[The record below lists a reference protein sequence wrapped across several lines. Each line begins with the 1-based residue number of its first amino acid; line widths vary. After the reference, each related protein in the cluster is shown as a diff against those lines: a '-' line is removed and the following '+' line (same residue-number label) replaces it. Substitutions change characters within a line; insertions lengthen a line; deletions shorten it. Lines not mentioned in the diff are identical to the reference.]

1 MEVVGKGSLEHL
13 GTTKDGVDRWRLTV
27 SLGRDYINGGHKRA
41 RCVFRGSKREA
52 ERALRLFINE
62 LESGLRADK
71 KKLVFADFATTW
83 LEERRQ
89 SGNYTLNTIK
99 KNEYMLRV
107 LMPYLGDVRLS
118 DIDSM
123 AISSLFVKLR
133 NDREGGR
140 PLSGTTAHDVYVMLN
155 HIMKDAMHHRLIAS
169 NPCEVVKAPK
179 MDTEEKEALSR
190 DEARR
195 MIGLLTEGEPD
206 ANRTG
211 ALLALCAGLRR
222 EEVCGLRWKDF
233 DPEAGCVRVAQAV
246 TEHDKAPKPP
256 KSKASVRAIPLDPDT
271 AKHLSKWKERQRVEL
286 QDIGVGQ
293 VDSTPVVSN
302 GVGEYMIPSNLSRWF
317 RGFVTQ
323 NSFGKCGLHKLRHT
337 FGTLLVA
344 SGIDLVTVAH
354 LMGHSDTAMVSKV
367 YAHVV
372 PDNVM
377 QATKALGGVLYGNA
391 VATAVV
397 MPFSSLNMSA

>member
-1 MEVVGKGSLEHL
+1 MEIVGKGSIEHL
-13 GTTKDGVDRWRLTV
+13 GTTKDGVNRWRLTV
-27 SLGRDYINGGHKRA
+27 SLGRDHIDKGYKRE
-41 RCVFRGSKREA
+41 RRVVRGSRREA
-52 ERALRLFINE
+52 ERALRLFVNE

-71 KKLVFADFATTW
+71 KLVFADFAKTW

-89 SGNYTLNTIK
+89 SGNYSVNTIK

-107 LMPYLGDVRLS
+107 LMPYLGDVRLL

-123 AISSLFVKLR
+123 TISSLFVKLR
-133 NDREGGR
+133 SDRGGK
-140 PLSGTTAHDVYVMLN
+140 PLSGTTAHDVFVMLN
-155 HIMKDAMHHRLIAS
+155 HMMKDAAHHRLIAS
-169 NPCEVVKAPK
+169 NPSEVVKAPK
-179 MDTEEKEALSR
+179 TDTEEKEALSR

-195 MIGLLTEGEPD
+195 MIELLSEGEPD

-233 DPEAGCVRVAQAV
+233 DAEAGCVRIAQAV

-271 AKHLSKWKERQRVEL
+271 AKRLGEWKERQKAEL
-286 QDIGVGQ
+286 QDIGVEQ

-317 RGFVTQ
+317 RGFVAQ
-323 NSFGKCGLHKLRHT
+323 NSFGRCGLHKLRHT

-372 PDNVM
+372 PDNVVR
-377 QATKALGGVLYGNA
+377 ATKALGGVLYGNA
-391 VATAVV
+391 STTAVV
-397 MPFSSLNMSA
+397 MPFSSLGMSA